1 MRPVGAESEDV
12 RTNLDGVKIASAL
25 GILPI
30 WHSEDVSTSS
40 RMHAYES
47 LIFKPA
53 DTSRMSDETMLSV
66 RIPRELVA
74 CIDEIVDRQI
84 LGFGSRVEFV
94 ADAIRRRLE
103 HLIQLGLAGPPG

>member
-1 MRPVGAESEDV
+1 
-12 RTNLDGVKIASAL
+12 
-25 GILPI
+25 
-30 WHSEDVSTSS
+30 
-40 RMHAYES
+40 
-47 LIFKPA
+47 
-53 DTSRMSDETMLSV
+53 MLSV